1 MSFIFHEGLA
11 ALDVSGVGWVSG
23 DVMAGLAINYPPFWA
38 SLFTPPPVAAAPTSG
53 GTLVSPITEDD
64 PLPANRV
71 YVAHAIPVTGR
82 TIVDG
87 KAYSNPIVWSNLPD
101 TYGYDHWVG
110 SGPGA
115 ASLWPEYWPLV
126 RVYGVVITLLSTN
139 ILLVYRNDSGVTS
152 IDLAGDPIAGVNH
165 QDVTFNPNSLPW
177 LQFAR

>member
-64 PLPANRV
+64 PLPANR
-71 YVAHAIPVTGR
+71 
-82 TIVDG
+82 
-87 KAYSNPIVWSNLPD
+87 
-101 TYGYDHWVG
+101 
-110 SGPGA
+110 
-115 ASLWPEYWPLV
+115 
-126 RVYGVVITLLSTN
+126 
-139 ILLVYRNDSGVTS
+139 DSGVTS